1 MKKMFIGIKLILV
14 FLIISV
20 IPITIFGTINYINT
34 EKQIINDTFSKL
46 EAISKIQE
54 NRVENIIDQ
63 NYERLASLTSRLQLR
78 LALNDHNVNGTQ
90 ESQELMNNILS
101 AAKSG
106 ISSFT
111 DIHILNPRGDIVAST
126 DTEQI
131 GTNHAVQD
139 FFVKG
144 KQQNDIS
151 VFFKDNN
158 QNLRGFL
165 TGPLLLEGKFI
176 GVVSIVSDA
185 ENLLSQFASYEGLGE
200 TGESVMAKR
209 TPEGNALYVTPL
221 RFDKNAALQT
231 MLPIDRTNSPTVQ
244 ALSKNEGTFANLVDY
259 RGQPVLAATRYIE
272 SMDWGLVTKI
282 DKVEAF
288 APLDNVRNFM
298 ILSGITLSILIV
310 IASLYLGR
318 LIATPIT
325 KLRDAAR
332 EISKGNFEA
341 EIIEQADDTDEI
353 KETASS
359 FEAMRKYILS
369 TNRNL
374 EKLVQ
379 SKTKELQEANQQL
392 ALANRQLE
400 TRDRMQKEF
409 INIAA
414 HELRTPIVP
423 ILNLSELLYSKA
435 LLHSNVKGQQQEELA
450 QQEEQQNEMLA
461 MLQTI
466 LRNANRLH
474 QLTEDILDVTRIES
488 NTLKLRKERFNL
500 NDAIVDAVEDYREQ
514 IAHGNVK
521 LMYERGNNNTLV
533 EADRRRVTQV
543 ISNLLNNSVKFTK
556 EGTVTVSTNIERND
570 GGDKG
575 EEVLVAV
582 KDTGTGIDPELM
594 PRLFTKFATKSY
606 QGTGLGLYISK
617 SIIEAHGG
625 KMWAE
630 NNNNGDDPD
639 RKQNGATFYF
649 TIPIAEINKQTREEK
664 KKKKEEEEVRL
675 VND

>member
-1 MKKMFIGIKLILV
+1 MFIGVKLILV

-20 IPITIFGTINYINT
+20 IPIAIFGTINYINT

-63 NYERLASLTSRLQLR
+63 NYERVASLTSLLQLR
-78 LALNDHNVNGTQ
+78 IALNDYNVNGTQ
-90 ESQELMNNILS
+90 ESQELMNNILL

-106 ISSFT
+106 ISSFK

-126 DTEQI
+126 DKELI
-131 GTNHAVQD
+131 GTNHALED

-144 KQQNDIS
+144 RYQSDIS
-151 VFFKDNN
+151 IFFKDDN
-158 QNLRGFL
+158 QNLREFL
-165 TGPLLLEGKFI
+165 TGPLLWEGKLV

-185 ENLLSQFASYEGLGE
+185 ENLLSQFANYEGLGE
-200 TGESVMAKR
+200 TGESIMAKR
-209 TPEGNALYVTPL
+209 TPEGNALYITPL
-221 RFDKNAALQT
+221 RFDKNAALQM
-231 MLPIDRTNSPTVQ
+231 MLPKDRINSPAAQ
-244 ALSKNEGTFANLVDY
+244 ALSKNEGTFATLVDY

-288 APLDNVRNFM
+288 ARLDNVRNFM
-298 ILSGITLSILIV
+298 ILSGITLAALIV
-310 IASLYLGR
+310 VASLYLGR
-318 LIATPIT
+318 SIAKPIA
-325 KLRDAAR
+325 KLRDAAK

-341 EIIEQADDTDEI
+341 EIIKQADGSDEI

-379 SKTKELQEANQQL
+379 SKTNELQQANQQL

-423 ILNLSELLYSKA
+423 ILNLSELLYSNV
-435 LLHSNVKGQQQEELA
+435 LLHSNAKGQQQE
-450 QQEEQQNEMLA
+450 QQNEI
-461 MLQTI
+461 LQMIQII

-488 NTLKLRKERFNL
+488 DTLKLRKERFNL
-500 NDAIVDAVEDYREQ
+500 NDAILNVVEDYRKQ
-514 IAHGNVK
+514 IANDNVK
-521 LMYERGNNNTLV
+521 LVYQSGNGITMV
-533 EADRRRVTQV
+533 EADKRRLTQV
-543 ISNLLNNSVKFTK
+543 ISNLLSNAIKFTK
-556 EGTVTVSTNIERND
+556 EGTVTITTNIERNVGRD
-570 GGDKG
+570 EG
-575 EEVLVAV
+575 EEVLIAV
-582 KDTGTGIDPELM
+582 KDTGTGIDRELM
-594 PRLFTKFATKSY
+594 SRLFTKFATKSY
-606 QGTGLGLYISK
+606 QGTGLGLFISK
-617 SIIEAHGG
+617 SIIEAHCG
-625 KMWAE
+625 KIWAE
-630 NNNNGDDPD
+630 NNNEDHFD
-639 RKQNGATFYF
+639 RKQKGAAFYF
-649 TIPIAEINKQTREEK
+649 TLPVVDMNKQTREEK
-664 KKKKEEEEVRL
+664 EEVRL
-675 VND
+675 VNE

>member
-1 MKKMFIGIKLILV
+1 MFIGVKLILV

-20 IPITIFGTINYINT
+20 IPIAIFGTINYINT
-34 EKQIINDTFSKL
+34 EKQIVNDTFSKL

-63 NYERLASLTSRLQLR
+63 NYERVASLTSRLQLR
-78 LALNDHNVNGTQ
+78 IALNDYNVNGTQ
-90 ESQELMNNILS
+90 ESQDLMNNILS

-106 ISSFT
+106 ISSFK
-111 DIHILNPRGDIVAST
+111 DIHILNPRGNIVAST
-126 DTEQI
+126 DKELI
-131 GTNHAVQD
+131 GTNHALQD

-144 KQQNDIS
+144 RYQNDIS
-151 VFFKDNN
+151 IFFKDDN
-158 QNLRGFL
+158 QNLREFL
-165 TGPLLLEGKFI
+165 TGPLLWEGKLI

-185 ENLLSQFASYEGLGE
+185 ENLLSQFANYEGLGE

-209 TPEGNALYVTPL
+209 SPEGNALYITPL

-231 MLPIDRTNSPTVQ
+231 MLPKDRINSPAAQ
-244 ALSKNEGTFANLVDY
+244 ALSKNEGTFATLVDY

-288 APLDNVRNFM
+288 ARLDNVRNFM
-298 ILSGITLSILIV
+298 ILSGITLAALIV
-310 IASLYLGR
+310 VASLYLGR
-318 LIATPIT
+318 SIAKPIA

-341 EIIEQADDTDEI
+341 EIIEQADGSDEI

-379 SKTKELQEANQQL
+379 SKTNELQQANQQL
-392 ALANRQLE
+392 AMANRQLE
-400 TRDRMQKEF
+400 TRDSMQKEF

-423 ILNLSELLYSKA
+423 ILNLSELLYSNV
-435 LLHSNVKGQQQEELA
+435 LLHSNVKGQQQE
-450 QQEEQQNEMLA
+450 QQNEI
-461 MLQTI
+461 LQMIQII

-500 NDAIVDAVEDYREQ
+500 NDAILNVVEDYRKQ
-514 IAHGNVK
+514 IANDNVK
-521 LMYERGNNNTLV
+521 LVYQSGNGITMV
-533 EADRRRVTQV
+533 EADKRRLTQV
-543 ISNLLNNSVKFTK
+543 ISNLLSNAIKFTK
-556 EGTVTVSTNIERND
+556 EGTVTITTTTNVERNV
-570 GGDKG
+570 GRYEG
-575 EEVLVAV
+575 EEVLIAV
-582 KDTGTGIDPELM
+582 KDTGTGIDLELM

-606 QGTGLGLYISK
+606 QGTGLGLFISK

-625 KMWAE
+625 KIWAE
-630 NNNNGDDPD
+630 NNNEDHFD
-639 RKQNGATFYF
+639 RKQKGAAFYF
-649 TIPIAEINKQTREEK
+649 TLPVVDMNKETREEK
-664 KKKKEEEEVRL
+664 EEVRL
-675 VND
+675 VNE

>member
-1 MKKMFIGIKLILV
+1 MFIGVKLILV

-20 IPITIFGTINYINT
+20 IPIAIFGTINYINT

-63 NYERLASLTSRLQLR
+63 NYERVASLTSRLQLR
-78 LALNDHNVNGTQ
+78 IALNDYNVNGTQ
-90 ESQELMNNILS
+90 ESQELMNNILL

-106 ISSFT
+106 ISSFK

-126 DTEQI
+126 DKELI
-131 GTNHAVQD
+131 GTNHALED

-144 KQQNDIS
+144 RYQSDIS
-151 VFFKDNN
+151 IFFKDDN
-158 QNLRGFL
+158 QNLREFL
-165 TGPLLLEGKFI
+165 TGPLLWEGKLV

-185 ENLLSQFASYEGLGE
+185 ENLLSQFANYEGLGE
-200 TGESVMAKR
+200 TGESIMAKR
-209 TPEGNALYVTPL
+209 TPEGNALYITPL
-221 RFDKNAALQT
+221 RFDKNAALQM
-231 MLPIDRTNSPTVQ
+231 MLPKDRINSPAAQ
-244 ALSKNEGTFANLVDY
+244 ALSKNEGTFATLVDY

-288 APLDNVRNFM
+288 ARLDNVRNFM
-298 ILSGITLSILIV
+298 ILSGITLAALIV
-310 IASLYLGR
+310 VASLYLGR
-318 LIATPIT
+318 SIAKPIA
-325 KLRDAAR
+325 KLRDAAK

-341 EIIEQADDTDEI
+341 EIIKQADGSDEI

-379 SKTKELQEANQQL
+379 SKTNELQQANQQL

-423 ILNLSELLYSKA
+423 ILNLSELLYSNV
-435 LLHSNVKGQQQEELA
+435 LLHSNAKGQQQE
-450 QQEEQQNEMLA
+450 QQNEI
-461 MLQTI
+461 LQMIQII

-488 NTLKLRKERFNL
+488 DTLKLRKERFNL
-500 NDAIVDAVEDYREQ
+500 NDAILNVVEDYRKQ
-514 IAHGNVK
+514 IANDNVK
-521 LMYERGNNNTLV
+521 LVYQSGNGITMV
-533 EADRRRVTQV
+533 EADKRRLTQV
-543 ISNLLNNSVKFTK
+543 ISNLLSNAIKFTK
-556 EGTVTVSTNIERND
+556 EGTVTITTNIERNVGRD
-570 GGDKG
+570 EG
-575 EEVLVAV
+575 EEVLIAV
-582 KDTGTGIDPELM
+582 KDTGTGIDRELM
-594 PRLFTKFATKSY
+594 SRLFTKFATKSY
-606 QGTGLGLYISK
+606 QGTGLGLFISK
-617 SIIEAHGG
+617 SIIEAHCG
-625 KMWAE
+625 KIWAE
-630 NNNNGDDPD
+630 NNNEDHFD
-639 RKQNGATFYF
+639 RKQKGAAFYF
-649 TIPIAEINKQTREEK
+649 TLPVVDMNKQTREEK
-664 KKKKEEEEVRL
+664 EEVRL
-675 VND
+675 VNE